1 MKTFIRFSALLIGC
15 TLSFAHSM
23 EEKAHL
29 FHQTVMRG
37 TAQEVSQELQ
47 NGADP
52 NSSYYKLGT
61 PLVSCA
67 IGNIPE
73 ATEKAKL
80 LIKHG
85 ALINVCCPARTALHH
100 ALSRKERPNLDLI
113 QVLLDNE
120 ADPSIQI
127 ISALDKHN
135 LLNAAAIA
143 QKRGYTEIASVL
155 NKTIRLQLLRRAA
168 AKMGLR
174 LPRDVVNEIRKQL

>member
-1 MKTFIRFSALLIGC
+1 MKTYIRFAALLMGC
-15 TLSFAHSM
+15 TVSFAHSM
-23 EEKAHL
+23 EKKARL
-29 FHQTVMRG
+29 FQQTVMRG

-80 LIKHG
+80 LIKYG
-85 ALINVCCPARTALHH
+85 ALINVCCPTRTALHH
-100 ALSRKERPNLDLI
+100 AVSRERHNRDFI
-113 QVLLDNE
+113 QLLLNNG

-127 ISALDKHN
+127 ISAPDKHN
-135 LLNAAAIA
+135 LLNAAEIA